1 MVSGEFETTKYYE
14 DENMIII
21 KDINPI
27 APIHYLLIVKD
38 HYALIAD
45 QNENQSK
52 ILGECLYKLSLI
64 KNDLGLTN
72 GYRLVINQ
80 GEDAGQ
86 TVKHLHVHILGGK
99 ELNWDKLI
107 NKELTPPYVPKVK
120 SNSDISNFSSYPDSD
135 VPAQA
140 IKKSE
145 DPFIDWFN

>member
-1 MVSGEFETTKYYE
+1 LESDLTKRYG
-14 DENMIII
+14 NLKGGV
-21 KDINPI
+21 KDI
-27 APIHYLLIVKD
+27 
-38 HYALIAD
+38 
-45 QNENQSK
+45 
-52 ILGECLYKLSLI
+52 
-64 KNDLGLTN
+64 KNH
-72 GYRLVINQ
+72 RFF
-80 GEDAGQ
+80 
-86 TVKHLHVHILGGK
+86 K